1 LQAYRDVCDPTGK
14 MIVTVGNTKGG
25 TGKTTFAVQIALE
38 RQAAG
43 RTVLLV
49 DADRQASAQKVM
61 TMRVENGHKPL
72 ACVQLAD
79 GRLLRAQLA
88 PLADQHADTVIDA
101 GGHDSEALRVA
112 MLRTELLVV
121 PVQPRGLDVFELETM
136 AELIERAQDARQE
149 EGRPPLRVLAALSM
163 ADPGDNRDT
172 RDTLA
177 ALRELPAFTVAG
189 AILRR
194 RKAIAN
200 ATANGLSISEWRPL
214 DRLAW
219 DEIRQLTS
227 NVFDCGVIDNVNPET
242 EAHGA

>member
-1 LQAYRDVCDPTGK
+1 

-25 TGKTTFAVQIALE
+25 TGKTTFAVQLALE

-43 RTVLLV
+43 HVVLLV

-61 TMRVENGHKPL
+61 TMRAETGHKPL
-72 ACVQLAD
+72 ACD
-79 GRLLRAQLA
+79 GRLLRAQLG
-88 PLADQHADTVIDA
+88 PLVDQHDDTVIDA

-112 MLRTELLVV
+112 MLRADLLVV

-136 AELIERAQDARQE
+136 AGLIERAQDVRQE
-149 EGRPPLRVLAALSM
+149 EGRPPLRALAALSM
-163 ADPGDNRDT
+163 ADPGDNRDS

-177 ALRELPAFTVAG
+177 ALRDLPVFTIAE
-189 AILRR
+189 AIVRR

-200 ATANGLSISEWRPL
+200 ATANGLSINEWRPL

-219 DEIRQLTS
+219 NEIRQLAC
-227 NVFDCGVIDNVNPET
+227 NVFDCGVVDNVNPEA

>member
-1 LQAYRDVCDPTGK
+1 

-38 RQAAG
+38 RQSAG
-43 RTVLLV
+43 RSVLLV
-49 DADRQASAQKVM
+49 DADRQVSAQKVM
-61 TMRVENGHKPL
+61 TMRAENGHKPL

-79 GRLLRAQLA
+79 GRLLRTQLA
-88 PLADQHADTVIDA
+88 PLASQHDDTVIDA

-112 MLRTELLVV
+112 MLRADLLVV

-136 AELIERAQDARQE
+136 AELIVRAQDVRLE

-163 ADPGDNRDT
+163 ADPGDNRDN

-177 ALRELPAFTVAG
+177 ALGELPVFTVAQ
-189 AILRR
+189 AIVRR

-200 ATANGLSISEWRPL
+200 ATANGLAIPEWRPL
-214 DRLAW
+214 DRLAC
-219 DEIRQLTS
+219 DEIHQLTC
-227 NVFDCGVIDNVNPET
+227 NVFDCGVVDNVHPEA
-242 EAHGA
+242 EAHSEQS

>member
-1 LQAYRDVCDPTGK
+1 

-25 TGKTTFAVQIALE
+25 TGKTTFAVQLALE

-43 RTVLLV
+43 HVVLLV

-61 TMRVENGHKPL
+61 TMRAETGHKPL

-79 GRLLRAQLA
+79 GRLLRAQLG
-88 PLADQHADTVIDA
+88 PLVDQHDDTVIDA

-112 MLRTELLVV
+112 MLRADLLVV

-136 AELIERAQDARQE
+136 AALIERAQDVRQD
-149 EGRPPLRVLAALSM
+149 EGRLPLRALAALSM
-163 ADPGDNRDT
+163 ADPGDNRDS

-177 ALRELPAFTVAG
+177 ALRDLPVFTITD
-189 AILRR
+189 AIVRR

-200 ATANGLSISEWRPL
+200 ATANGLSINEWRPL

-219 DEIRQLTS
+219 DEIRQLAC
-227 NVFDCGVIDNVNPET
+227 NVFNCGVIDNVNPKA
-242 EAHGA
+242 EASGA

>member
-1 LQAYRDVCDPTGK
+1 

-43 RTVLLV
+43 RTVLLI

-177 ALRELPAFTVAG
+177 ALRDLPVFTVAE

-227 NVFDCGVIDNVNPET
+227 NVFDCGVVENVNPET